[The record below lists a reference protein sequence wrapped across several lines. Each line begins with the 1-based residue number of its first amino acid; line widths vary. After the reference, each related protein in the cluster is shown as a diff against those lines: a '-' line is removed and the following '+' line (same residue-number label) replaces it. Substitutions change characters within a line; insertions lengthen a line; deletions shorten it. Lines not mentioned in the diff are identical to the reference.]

1 MTHIQDQIT
10 DDRRTALDGFSQL
23 VDMFFDVPQM
33 PMPQMLSHCI
43 LAEDDETG
51 VTTITRLANICEQ
64 HEVPYRNTSTD
75 YKYAI
80 TITFNSIAYE
90 IFYIY
95 RWSMQRYDAEMSY
108 QNNLR
113 IAYIDPEDEC

>member
-10 DDRRTALDGFSQL
+10 DDRRTVLDGFSQL

-33 PMPQMLSHCI
+33 PMPQRLSHCI

-51 VTTITRLANICEQ
+51 ITTVIRLAEICEQ
-64 HEVPYRNTSTD
+64 NEVPYRSTSTD

-108 QNNLR
+108 QDNLR
-113 IAYIDPEDEC
+113 IVYSDPEDEC